1 MAQERLDGHQIHAT
15 FQKMGR
21 ETMPQRV
28 NAFAFFNAAF
38 LLGSI
43 VDFLDCGDIQRA
55 ISVLAKKDPRNRL
68 ISLLVSLQL
77 TEQPLGENRVT
88 VFFPFAL
95 FYADHHPLG
104 MDIAQ
109 FEVNQLADPKPCRIG
124 RH

>member
-1 MAQERLDGHQIHAT
+1 MTQQRLDRAQVHSALK
-15 FQKMGR
+15 KMGGK
-21 ETMPQRV
+21 TMPQRV
-28 NAFAFFNAAF
+28 NAFAFFNATF

-43 VDFLDCGDIQRA
+43 VDFLDCSDIQRA
-55 ISVLAKKDPRNRL
+55 ISVLAKEDPRNRL

-109 FEVNQLADPKPCRIG
+109 FEVDQLADPKPCRVG